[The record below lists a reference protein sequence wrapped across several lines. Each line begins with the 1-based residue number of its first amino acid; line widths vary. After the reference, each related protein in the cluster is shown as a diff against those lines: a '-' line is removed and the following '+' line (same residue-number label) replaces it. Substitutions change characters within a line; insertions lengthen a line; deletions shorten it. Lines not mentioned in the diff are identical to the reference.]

1 MNLKRYKDIILVCV
15 MMLLAMTVA
24 LPSVAQDNKE
34 RRFNYF
40 FLEAVRQQN
49 KGNYTAAFDLLRH
62 AKEIK
67 PEAAEVSYMLSGY
80 YMDLKNDSMARICF
94 EDAVK
99 LNPDNTTY
107 RERLGRFYIVQSQY
121 DKAIET
127 YENLYVGNKEREDV
141 LQVLYR
147 LYRQVVDYPKMIE
160 TLNRMEELEGAS
172 EEITLTK
179 MQVYE
184 QQGEKS
190 KVQKELRDLV
200 EKHPYELNYRV
211 MLGNWLLQNDKPEAA
226 LKEYKQ
232 VLNEDPDNVTAQMS
246 MLDYY
251 NMKGETDKGDEL
263 LNRLLSAKDT
273 DVDTKIELLSQAI
286 KNSEEKGGDSIK
298 IMRLFDS
305 VLAIPQKDSN
315 ILMLKAA
322 YMALKKAPQ
331 DSINAIYDK
340 AIAVEP
346 DNVRARFLLI
356 QAIWDKQDYDKVIEI
371 CRPAQQYNPDEMAF
385 YYFQGLAHFQKDE
398 KDEALE
404 TFEKG
409 VAQIKPDSD
418 PAIVSD
424 FYAIM
429 GDILHDKGLD
439 EKAYE
444 AYEKCLQW
452 KEDNYGALNN
462 YAYYLCTTG
471 KELGKAEQ
479 MSYKTIK
486 AEPANATFLDT
497 YAWIL
502 FVQGRFEDAKIYID
516 ETLKN
521 DSVPSGVVLEHAG
534 DIYAQTGNMDKAV
547 DYWQQAVEKGND
559 SAVLQRKIKLRK
571 YIKE

>member
-1 MNLKRYKDIILVCV
+1 
-15 MMLLAMTVA
+15 
-24 LPSVAQDNKE
+24 
-34 RRFNYF
+34 
-40 FLEAVRQQN
+40 
-49 KGNYTAAFDLLRH
+49 
-62 AKEIK
+62 
-67 PEAAEVSYMLSGY
+67 
-80 YMDLKNDSMARICF
+80 
-94 EDAVK
+94 
-99 LNPDNTTY
+99 
-107 RERLGRFYIVQSQY
+107 
-121 DKAIET
+121 
-127 YENLYVGNKEREDV
+127 
-141 LQVLYR
+141 
-147 LYRQVVDYPKMIE
+147 
-160 TLNRMEELEGAS
+160 
-172 EEITLTK
+172 
-179 MQVYE
+179 
-184 QQGEKS
+184 
-190 KVQKELRDLV
+190 
-200 EKHPYELNYRV
+200 
-211 MLGNWLLQNDKPEAA
+211 
-226 LKEYKQ
+226 
-232 VLNEDPDNVTAQMS
+232 
-246 MLDYY
+246 
-251 NMKGETDKGDEL
+251 
-263 LNRLLSAKDT
+263 
-273 DVDTKIELLSQAI
+273 
-286 KNSEEKGGDSIK
+286 
-298 IMRLFDS
+298 
-305 VLAIPQKDSN
+305 
-315 ILMLKAA
+315 
-322 YMALKKAPQ
+322 
-331 DSINAIYDK
+331 
-340 AIAVEP
+340 
-346 DNVRARFLLI
+346 
-356 QAIWDKQDYDKVIEI
+356 
-371 CRPAQQYNPDEMAF
+371 MAF

-471 KELGKAEQ
+471 KEQGKAEQ